1 MMTRDYFLNFGTC
14 RPSSTISVLS
24 CLNAPI
30 HILCICMVNLK
41 KNIYIYRY
49 IIYVY
54 VELYT
59 LEIHPGNLKGI
70 GCPFNKNDAKPPL
83 NVSPDESQGK
93 SRPRNPT
100 MKQT

>member
-1 MMTRDYFLNFGTC
+1 MSQCSDSYTMYMHGEF
-14 RPSSTISVLS
+14 
-24 CLNAPI
+24 
-30 HILCICMVNLK
+30 K

>member
-1 MMTRDYFLNFGTC
+1 
-14 RPSSTISVLS
+14 
-24 CLNAPI
+24 
-30 HILCICMVNLK
+30 VNLYI
-41 KNIYIYRY
+41 IYA
-49 IIYVY
+49 IYVY

-83 NVSPDESQGK
+83 NVSPAESQGK

-100 MKQT
+100 MKNLGPNLVFGNLPTNMISTGSVKCESTRW